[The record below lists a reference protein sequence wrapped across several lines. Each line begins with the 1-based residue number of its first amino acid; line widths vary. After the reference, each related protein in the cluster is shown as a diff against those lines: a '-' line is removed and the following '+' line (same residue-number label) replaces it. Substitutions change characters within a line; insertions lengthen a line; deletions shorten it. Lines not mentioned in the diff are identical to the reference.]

1 MDTTQTTKKTVRQL
15 AEVRGIQPGSVQRWL
30 KRNHTLAL
38 GVDEIVPTEIA
49 EEFMRSRQAV
59 DMAPAP
65 VINDRLPTPPNIPAP
80 TSDAPFYRRQAE
92 TKQSSQP
99 GKLTA
104 FQRWAPIVPLPLL
117 GIPASYGV
125 YHFALQFVPQWVA
138 VVEAG
143 AFEATYIG
151 LAAANSL
158 PKELRGQATRISWG
172 AVWVSVIYN
181 TIAGALSR
189 EPELFTRLT
198 ADGGTLGGV
207 LFWLL
212 ALVHGAPLAV
222 LAYLVSDL
230 HIHKRQ

>member
-1 MDTTQTTKKTVRQL
+1 MTTVKQL
-15 AEVRGIQPGSVQRWL
+15 ADRRGIQPASVQKWL
-30 KRNHTLAL
+30 KRRHAISLSPNDE
-38 GVDEIVPTEIA
+38 VPDEIAQSFLKSTGTVTANGNGTHA
-49 EEFMRSRQAV
+49 E
-59 DMAPAP
+59 
-65 VINDRLPTPPNIPAP
+65 PTP
-80 TSDAPFYRRQAE
+80 TLAPFYRRAVE
-92 TKQSSQP
+92 KPTTS
-99 GKLTA
+99 KLST
-104 FQRWAPIVPLPLL
+104 FQKWAPIVPLPLL

-189 EPELFTRLT
+189 EPELFDRLQS
-198 ADGGTLGGV
+198 ADTFGAV

>member
-1 MDTTQTTKKTVRQL
+1 MATVKQL
-15 AEVRGIQPGSVQRWL
+15 AESRGIQPGSVQKWL
-30 KRNHTLAL
+30 KRRHALSLSVSEEVPEGIASEFLGAQSTATVNGSALKPENLARL
-38 GVDEIVPTEIA
+38 NEIA
-49 EEFMRSRQAV
+49 S
-59 DMAPAP
+59 
-65 VINDRLPTPPNIPAP
+65 
-80 TSDAPFYRRQAE
+80 APFYRRQAE
-92 TKQSSQP
+92 KTAGNKD
-99 GKLTA
+99 GALTT
-104 FQRWAPIVPLPLL
+104 FQRWAPIIPLPLL

-189 EPELFTRLT
+189 EPELFNQLQS
-198 ADGGTLGGV
+198 ADTFGAV

>member
-1 MDTTQTTKKTVRQL
+1 MTTVKQL
-15 AEVRGIQPGSVQRWL
+15 ADRRGIQAASVQKWL
-30 KRNHTLAL
+30 KRRHAL
-38 GVDEIVPTEIA
+38 SLSPSDEVPEEIA
-49 EEFMRSRQAV
+49 ESFLKSTGTVSANGNGTHSEK
-59 DMAPAP
+59 
-65 VINDRLPTPPNIPAP
+65 PTPQPQ
-80 TSDAPFYRRQAE
+80 SLAPFYRNKAE
-92 TKQSSQP
+92 KPTTSTLS
-99 GKLTA
+99 T
-104 FQRWAPIVPLPLL
+104 FQKWAPIIPLPLL

-189 EPELFTRLT
+189 EPELFNRLQSEDT
-198 ADGGTLGGV
+198 FGAV